1 MQVKV
6 KTVEAAV
13 SNIIDG
19 MDALCAAVVAES
31 RNPMDVG
38 NRFQVDAVKQQLK
51 QAVLK
56 LLMLID
62 IID

>member
-1 MQVKV
+1 MKVKA
-6 KTVEAAV
+6 KTVEECVA
-13 SNIIDG
+13 NIIDG

-31 RNPMDVG
+31 RHPMDVG
-38 NRFQVDAVKQQLK
+38 NRFQVDAVKSQLK
-51 QAVLK
+51 QALLR